1 MKTYVVRHEDITV
14 VWYNDR
20 VLSAWDDAGNS
31 VNLFYAH
38 AITKALAEGG
48 LQWTSPQE

>member
-1 MKTYVVRHEDITV
+1 MKTHIVRAESITV
-14 VWYNDR
+14 VWYNGR

-38 AITKALAEGG
+38 AITKELAEGG
-48 LQWTSPQE
+48 LQWTSLQE